1 MPHSIVDS
9 ITIGVYLILLIAV
22 GLRVRALNR
31 NSADF
36 FRSGC
41 QGTWWLVGVSDFMSS
56 FSAWTFT
63 GAAGVAFE
71 AGWSVAVIF
80 LANAFGFLLN
90 AIWFAPWF
98 RQLRATTVPE
108 IIRNRFGASTQ
119 QFYAWCN
126 VPIRILY
133 SSLHLSALA
142 IFTAAA
148 FGLNISDV
156 IIVVGIVVLITAVT
170 GGSWA
175 VLSTDFIQM
184 LILMPLTLLIATL
197 CIIKVG
203 GPIEFF
209 NAIQDKGLADQFAP
223 VKPHGMFPNG
233 AYTWLWAGAMF
244 LQGLFMSNSMTSASR
259 YFAAKDGTA
268 ARKAALVAGGLTLLG
283 GFVWFIPPITARL
296 LFADEVLASTA
307 AKPAE
312 VAYAVASAKMLPAGL
327 TGLMV
332 VAMFAATGSSMDTG
346 LNQTSAIITR
356 DILPGLCR
364 LTKRA
369 SVPERWMLTIGRIST
384 ALLGICIIQLALYFS
399 GTKGAGIFEHMLALG
414 SMLVMPMS
422 IPLFLA
428 LFVKRAP
435 WWSALFSMVCALVPS
450 VVNMIDAR
458 AGNPWSFQKEIFWGV
473 TVGTAS
479 FFATIPF
486 WRFATADYR
495 ASVARFFETM
505 HRPVDFAKEVGV
517 ESDNRQLRTA
527 GWFAALIGSLV
538 CLLALLPNP
547 ASGRIQILSIGGS
560 VAALGLLMAR
570 AGRVRNTGSTGESQ
584 VPSVDDVAGAPNL
597 GGTQ

>member
-9 ITIGVYLILLIAV
+9 ITIGVYLVLLIAV

-71 AGWSVAVIF
+71 AGWSVAIIF

-108 IIRNRFGASTQ
+108 IIRNRFGAATQ

-133 SSLHLSALA
+133 SALHLSALA

-156 IIVVGIVVLITAVT
+156 IIVVGIVILVNAVT

-184 LILMPLTLLIATL
+184 LVLMPLTVLIATL
-197 CIIKVG
+197 CIIKIG
-203 GPIEFF
+203 GPFEFF
-209 NAIQDKGLADQFAP
+209 AAIQNKGLSDQFA
-223 VKPHGMFPNG
+223 VIKPHGMFPNG

-268 ARKAALVAGGLTLLG
+268 ARKAALVAGGLTLVG
-283 GFVWFIPPITARL
+283 GLVWFIPPITARL
-296 LFADEVLASTA
+296 LFADEVLASSA

-356 DILPGLCR
+356 DILPSLCR
-364 LTKRA
+364 VLKQPSPA
-369 SVPERWMLTIGRIST
+369 ERWMLTIGRIAT
-384 ALLGICIIQLALYFS
+384 ALLGVIIIQLALYFS

-450 VVNMIDAR
+450 AISLSDSN

-473 TVGTAS
+473 SVGVLS
-479 FFATIPF
+479 FLMTIPF
-486 WRFATADYR
+486 WQFATADYR

-547 ASGRIQILSIGGS
+547 TAGRIQILSIGGS
-560 VAALGLLMAR
+560 VAALGLFMAR
-570 AGRVRNTGSTGESQ
+570 AGRVRTPGASSPNPTS
-584 VPSVDDVAGAPNL
+584 DVAVPGAPNL
-597 GGTQ
+597 GGTP